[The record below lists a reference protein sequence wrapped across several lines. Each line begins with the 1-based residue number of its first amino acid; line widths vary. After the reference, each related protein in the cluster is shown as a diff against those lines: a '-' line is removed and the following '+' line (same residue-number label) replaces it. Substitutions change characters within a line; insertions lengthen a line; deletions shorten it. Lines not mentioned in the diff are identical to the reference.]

1 MRLSTVYRRVHVF
14 LVAMALG
21 IALGTSGCVLVPFIQ
36 AFKDVGVTE
45 GDRMALLNERVK
57 KFNAAVVWGNRAEA
71 VSYVADA
78 SQLKLSPQFKD
89 SSEEERVFDS
99 KVSNVTWEDSA
110 RAATVEVKTKFYKIP
125 VYVVTTRVEEQKWE
139 FEAGDGWKLVDRT
152 IREG

>member
-1 MRLSTVYRRVHVF
+1 MRLSTVYRRVNVF
-14 LVAMALG
+14 LVATAFG
-21 IALGTSGCVLVPFIQ
+21 IAVGTSGCVLVPFIQ
-36 AFKDVGVTE
+36 AFKEVGATE

-71 VSYVADA
+71 VSYVADS
-78 SQLKLSPQFKD
+78 SQLKLAPQFKD

-139 FEAGDGWKLVDRT
+139 FQAGAGWKLVDRT
-152 IREG
+152 IQEG